1 MNTSRLVLAFVSAI
15 YFAGICSVD
24 MSAQNDIDLFEK
36 YKQNMDKRFE
46 EVRAQ
51 NDKVFEGYRDKM
63 NKEFASC
70 LEREW
75 RNTTLSESMPYPF
88 RPEPKPIVDNTPAEE
103 SRPLPHSE
111 PVGIFEPEPQ
121 PSPVE
126 PIPSTPTD
134 TPPVQPVTNEPEV
147 PPVVTP
153 PATVPNGS
161 ISFKYLGNNCTVR
174 VPETKDFSVTTASNE
189 EVANAWNA
197 LAEEKYNDMLVDC
210 LCIRKSLQLC
220 DWAFYDFTRAF
231 TMAYLGSED
240 SNEAVVVQVY
250 IMAQL
255 GYKIRLAKQGVQCIA
270 LLAFK
275 DQLFAAPYLTIEGE
289 NFYCFYMKDGD
300 TGIQFCDYQ
309 FPGEQACSVRMKEV
323 PAAADNFT
331 TPRTVKSKA
340 YSQAVARVYTNKN
353 LMSFYD
359 SYPACSWEIFAAAS
373 LSKAV
378 KEQLYPSMRRAI
390 ANMSQPQAVNLLLN
404 FVQTGFEYK
413 TDDDQFGR
421 EKSFFGDE
429 TFYYPYC
436 DCEDRSILFSILVRD
451 LIGLDVV
458 LLDYPSHIATAVK
471 FTVDVKGDYF
481 DLGGDKYVICDPT
494 YIGAPIGKSMPDM
507 LHLKANILRIN

>member
-1 MNTSRLVLAFVSAI
+1 MESTMNISRLVYAFVSVI
-15 YFAGICSVD
+15 FFAWD
-24 MSAQNDIDLFEK
+24 MSAQNDVDLFEK
-36 YKQNMDKRFE
+36 HRQNVERRFE
-46 EVRAQ
+46 EVRAR

-63 NKEFASC
+63 NKEFASY
-70 LEREW
+70 LKKEW
-75 RNTTLSESMPYPF
+75 RNTTLSEAMPYPF

-111 PVGIFEPEPQ
+111 PVAIPEPETQ

-126 PIPSTPTD
+126 PIPSMPVDAPPVAPASNGPD
-134 TPPVQPVTNEPEV
+134 TPPVVAPFV
-147 PPVVTP
+147 
-153 PATVPNGS
+153 TVPNGS

-174 VPETKDFSVTTASNE
+174 VPATKDFKVPTASNE
-189 EVANAWNA
+189 EIANAWNA
-197 LAEEKYNDMLVDC
+197 LSEEKYNDMIVDC

-220 DWAFYDFTRAF
+220 DWAFYDFIRAF
-231 TMAYLGSED
+231 TVAYIGSED

-250 IMAQL
+250 IMVQL
-255 GYKIRLAKQGVQCIA
+255 GYKIRLAKQGCQCIA

-289 NFYCFYMKDGD
+289 NFYCFYMKDCD

-323 PAAADNFT
+323 PMAAENSTA
-331 TPRTVKSKA
+331 PRTVKSKA
-340 YSQAVARVYTNKN
+340 YSHAVAKVSTNKN

-359 SYPACSWEIFAAAS
+359 SYPACGWEIFAAAS
-373 LSKAV
+373 LSQSV
-378 KEQLYPSMRRAI
+378 KDQLYPSLRLVI
-390 ANMSQPQAVNLLLN
+390 DNMAEPQAVNLLLN

-413 TDDDQFGR
+413 TDDEQFGH

-429 TFYYPYC
+429 MFYYPYC

-451 LIGLDVV
+451 LLGLDVV

-471 FTVDVKGDYF
+471 FTIDVKGDYF
-481 DLGGDKYVICDPT
+481 DIDGDKYVICDPT

-507 LHLKANILRIN
+507 LHLKANILKIN